1 MKIYNVK
8 SGDSIYNIAGDN
20 EVSADSVMD
29 DNQLSGSSNLTIGQ
43 PLVIRDSGK
52 RRTIV
57 NGFTYPFIDNDT
69 LYATLPF
76 LTFLSFFSY
85 HAGIDG
91 NLTLLDDDNVRNMA
105 KNQGVGTLMVV
116 TNMGTSGFDGEIV
129 HSILNDENVQDV
141 LIQNIL
147 DVAKDRGFY
156 GVNIDFE
163 YINPEDKELYNNF
176 IKKLSEV
183 LHLNNLLLSTSLA
196 PKVYKE
202 QPGVLY
208 EAHDYEFHGK
218 YADYVILMTYE
229 WGYSYGPPMAVAPLN
244 QVERVLNYAVT
255 EIPSK
260 KILMGIPNYGYDWT
274 LPYQQGR
281 RAQTISNSD
290 AIELA
295 RSKGSVIEF
304 DNISMAPFFNY
315 TDDDGNSHVV
325 WFEDARSIEAKL
337 KLVEKYDLGGVSYW
351 NINKMFNQNWIVLD
365 NMYKVDKV

>member
-8 SGDSIYNIAGDN
+8 SGDSVYNIAQDN
-20 EVSADSVMD
+20 EVIPENIMD
-29 DNQLSGSSNLTIGQ
+29 DNQLSGSSDLTVGQ
-43 PLVIRDSGK
+43 PLVIRDTGK
-52 RRTIV
+52 RSIIV
-57 NGFTYPFIDNDT
+57 NGFAYPFTDYDT

-76 LTFLSFFSY
+76 LTFVSSFSY
-85 HAGIDG
+85 HAGADG
-91 NLTLLDDDNVRNMA
+91 NLVLLDDENIRNMA

-116 TNMGTSGFDGEIV
+116 TNIGTGSFDGEIA
-129 HSILNDENVQDV
+129 HTILTDENVQDV

-147 DVAKDRGFY
+147 EVAKERGFY

-163 YINPEDKELYNNF
+163 YINPEDKDLYNSF

-196 PKVYKE
+196 PKVYKN
-202 QPGVLY
+202 QPGILY

-244 QVERVLNYAVT
+244 QVERVLDYAVT
-255 EIPSK
+255 EIPSQ

-274 LPYQQGR
+274 LPYEKGT
-281 RAQTISNSD
+281 RAKTISNSD

-295 RSKGSVIEF
+295 RSKGAIIEF
-304 DNISMAPFFNY
+304 DNISMAPYFNY
-315 TDDDGNSHVV
+315 IDDNGLSHIV

-337 KLVEKYDLGGVSYW
+337 ALVEKYNLGGVSYW

-365 NMYKVDKV
+365 NMYKVDKI

>member
-76 LTFLSFFSY
+76 LTFLSSFSY

-183 LHLNNLLLSTSLA
+183 LHLNNLLLSTSPA
-196 PKVYKE
+196 
-202 QPGVLY
+202 VLSF
-208 EAHDYEFHGK
+208 E
-218 YADYVILMTYE
+218 
-229 WGYSYGPPMAVAPLN
+229 
-244 QVERVLNYAVT
+244 
-255 EIPSK
+255 PSA
-260 KILMGIPNYGYDWT
+260 T
-274 LPYQQGR
+274 Q
-281 RAQTISNSD
+281 
-290 AIELA
+290 
-295 RSKGSVIEF
+295 
-304 DNISMAPFFNY
+304 
-315 TDDDGNSHVV
+315 
-325 WFEDARSIEAKL
+325 
-337 KLVEKYDLGGVSYW
+337 
-351 NINKMFNQNWIVLD
+351 
-365 NMYKVDKV
+365 